1 MTTYTD
7 HDTDYTDIKT
17 YRCEQNPEQ
26 VRRDTLDCLDAGE
39 DIKDIRACLTR
50 SAWIENGY
58 QMLHRLALRAQEKRE
73 RDAFFATTALRLFW
87 P

>member
-73 RDAFFATTALRLFW
+73 RDAFFAQRDEVAE
-87 P
+87 